1 MGSFRLT
8 LGLVVLAVA
17 PIVFGAG
24 RRPKAMGELATG
36 SPR

>member
-8 LGLVVLAVA
+8 HGLVVLAVIL
-17 PIVFGAG
+17 IVLGAG
-24 RRPKAMGELATG
+24 RLPKAMGEFSTG

>member
-8 LGLVVLAVA
+8 LGLVVLAVEPA
-17 PIVFGAG
+17 VLGAG
-24 RRPKAMGELATG
+24 RLPKAMGELATG